1 MAIDII
7 PAGLAIKAMM
17 DTGYKNAAYALAELM
32 DNSIQAKATN
42 VELLCLEKLTL
53 VDRRERVKIQQI
65 GVLDDGEGM
74 NEATL
79 SRALQFGNGNRL
91 NDEDPNGMGKFGMG
105 LPSASISQAKRVEVW
120 TWTNGI
126 DSAIYTYLDVNEV
139 IKNEMKSIPE
149 PSQKKIP
156 DEWQLI
162 GKSFGKS
169 GTLVLWSGL
178 DKCIWKTGKAII
190 QNSEFL
196 IGRVYRKFLD
206 ADIVTIRMATFDGDA
221 KDRKCT
227 FEAFAKAN
235 DPLYLMS
242 NSSTPSPFDKIPMF
256 EPWPSPENHII
267 KIPIKY
273 GETEYKVTMKSSMAK
288 KEARSDGAGNRG
300 YGSHALKNIGLS
312 ILRAGREIELDRS
325 WAKFG
330 EPRERWWGL
339 EIDFPPGLDE
349 LFGVTN
355 NKQSAR
361 NFSEMAKLDID
372 EFLETEGKSY
382 QEMKADLSE
391 EDDPKLPLI
400 ELTQAIRRQISQM
413 SEIIKVQKLNTRA
426 QDKRTRFGSDPE
438 KEATE
443 RTRERQEQG
452 KVGFSDAGEIKSIE
466 ERTKEITEELTN
478 QGLAPIDAKNFADKA
493 IEDSLKYIFT
503 EAGLDSPAFFS
514 VQPKGGALMITLN
527 TNHSAYARLLD
538 VLESDEDGD
547 KDDLRDRL
555 NNALAGLK
563 LLLMAWARYE
573 DEQQPE
579 ARERAQDARID
590 WGRIARKFMD
600 KEI

>member
-42 VELLCLEKLTL
+42 VELLCLEKLSL

-74 NEATL
+74 NEETL

-91 NDEDPNGMGKFGMG
+91 NDEEPDGMGKFGMG

-120 TWTNGI
+120 TWTSGI

-149 PSQKKIP
+149 PTPKKIP
-156 DEWQLI
+156 EEWKLM

-169 GTLVLWSGL
+169 GTLVVWSKL

-206 ADIVTIRMATFDGDA
+206 ADIVTIRMATFDGDSND
-221 KDRKCT
+221 KKCT

-242 NSSTPSPFDKIPMF
+242 NTSTPSPYDEIPMF

-273 GETEYKVTMKSSMAK
+273 RDTEYKVTMKSSMAK
-288 KEARSDGAGNRG
+288 KEARTDGAGNRG

-372 EFLETEGKSY
+372 EFLDAEGKSY
-382 QEMKADLSE
+382 QEMKDDLSE

-400 ELTQAIRRQISQM
+400 ELTQAIRSQISQM
-413 SEIIKVQKLNTRA
+413 SEIIRVQNKNTRT
-426 QDKRTRFGSDPE
+426 QDRRTRFGLDPE

-443 RTRERQEQG
+443 RTRERQEEG
-452 KVGFSDAGEIKSIE
+452 KVGVSDAGEIKSIE
-466 ERTKEITEELTN
+466 ERTKEITDELTN
-478 QGLAPIDAKNFADKA
+478 QGLAPNDAKDFADRA

-514 VQPKGGALMITLN
+514 VRPKGGALMITLN
-527 TNHSAYARLLD
+527 TNHSAYARLVD

-547 KDDLRDRL
+547 KDDLRERL

-579 ARERAQDARID
+579 GRERAQDARID